1 MTAVPS
7 ALPDP
12 ARGEAAAVAAVSGAR
27 LMAYTRRIAQW
38 VRLSGEPD
46 ERRAFEYV
54 EGVLRG
60 LGLSTHLYQHH
71 AFISLPGAARMEIV
85 EPVHEPVPC
94 ITHAFAAPTGPGGVE
109 GELVPVGRGTP
120 EEYARA
126 DVRGKIA
133 LVEGLALGA
142 RAQLAEQH
150 GAVAHIYV
158 HGDCTH
164 ETSVSPLWGPPTP
177 QTVDLL
183 PRTPSFSVT
192 RSAGQRL
199 GELLARGPVR
209 VRAWGEVQ
217 TGWRT
222 IPLLVGDLPGQ
233 VEPDRFVLLSSHLDS
248 WHYGA
253 MDNGSANATMLEVV
267 GVLAARP
274 RRRCIRIA
282 FWSGHSHGRFAGS
295 TWYADTF
302 WHDLYR
308 HCVAHVNADS
318 TGGRGATVLED
329 APVMAET
336 IALAADLVRA
346 IGGQELRGRRIG
358 RFADQSFVGIG
369 VPSLFGTFSEQDAA
383 NPETA
388 RGLSLFEGAA
398 GRAAGLGWWWHTT
411 EDTTD
416 KIDEALLVRDTQI
429 YTAAVYRLVNKP
441 ALPLDYAQ
449 TAREL
454 HRALAG
460 YQAAARGRLDLST
473 EVAAAERLEVAAA
486 GLNDALAAAE
496 AAGDE
501 RRLRVLN
508 DAVMRLGRLLVPV
521 GYTVGGPFDHDPGPV
536 TAPVPALAQSALLGT
551 LDPATH
557 EARLLEVLLRRRANW
572 VRWALEEAVEVIEA
586 AL

>member
-1 MTAVPS
+1 MAS
-7 ALPDP
+7 AGPDP
-12 ARGEAAAVAAVSGAR
+12 LRAAEAEAVAAVSGAR
-27 LMAYTRRIAQW
+27 LMEHTRRVAQW

-46 ERRAFEYV
+46 ERRALEYV

-60 LGLSTHLYQHH
+60 LGLSTRLYQHE
-71 AFISLPGAARMEIV
+71 AFISLPRAARMEILAPV
-85 EPVHEPVPC
+85 REPVSC
-94 ITHAFAAPTGPGGVE
+94 ITHAFAVPTGPGGVE
-109 GELVPVGRGTP
+109 GELVAVGGGTP

-133 LVEGLALGA
+133 LVEGLALGV
-142 RAQLAEQH
+142 RAQLAERH

-158 HGDCTH
+158 HGDYTH

-177 QTVDLL
+177 ETASLL
-183 PRTPSFSVT
+183 PTTPSFSVN
-192 RSAGQRL
+192 RAAGRRL
-199 GELLARGPVR
+199 KALMAQGPVR

-233 VEPDRFVLLSSHLDS
+233 VEPDRFVLLSCHIDS
-248 WHYGA
+248 WHHGA

-274 RRRCIRIA
+274 RRRSLRIA

-336 IALAADLVRA
+336 MGLAAEVIRA

-369 VPSLFGTFSEQDAA
+369 IPSMFGTLSEQDAA

-388 RGLSLFEGAA
+388 RGLSLFEHGA

-411 EDTTD
+411 EDTVD
-416 KIDEALLVRDTQI
+416 KVDEALLVRDTRI
-429 YTAAVYRLVNKP
+429 YAAAVCRLVNKP
-441 ALPLDYAQ
+441 ALPLDYAE

-454 HRALAG
+454 RRALSG
-460 YQAAARGRLDLST
+460 YQAAARGRLDLSA
-473 EVAAAERLEVAAA
+473 EMAAAQRLEAAA
-486 GLNDALAAAE
+486 VGLNDALAAAE

-508 DAVMRLGRLLVPV
+508 DAVMRLGRLLIPV
-521 GYTVGGPFDHDPGPV
+521 GYTVRGPFDHDPGAV
-536 TAPVPALAQSALLGT
+536 AVPVPALAEA
-551 LDPATH
+551 
-557 EARLLEVLLRRRANW
+557 ARLGMADPQSDDTHMLQVALRRRANW
-572 VRWALEEAVEVIEA
+572 VRCALEEAVAVA
-586 AL
+586 APLTG